1 MTNPT
6 KFGQF
11 AVVHPTRKAG
21 NLLYATVA
29 PEGGPVPSLALS
41 ASRVRNNR
49 PLAMGARI
57 GLAAR
62 ALVWLLM
69 GVLAIQ
75 IALGNSHRQADQQGA
90 LAAVAAQPGGKFLLV
105 VVAAGLACYAVWRLV
120 EAAVGPRRDKDD
132 AQARLTALVRGAMYA
147 ILCATAVT
155 VLTGSSGSSQDRR
168 QRGMTAQLM
177 QYTGGRWLVGAVGV
191 VVVGVGVYFA
201 VQGVRGDVWGQM
213 DENRMN
219 ERLRRPVEVLGVV
232 GNTARG
238 IVIAFAGVF
247 VIAAA
252 VTADPHN
259 SSGLD
264 GALRTLAQ
272 ESFGPWVLCLA
283 GAGLIAFG
291 LFGFAEGVWA
301 DT

>member
-1 MTNPT
+1 L
-6 KFGQF
+6 
-11 AVVHPTRKAG
+11 AV
-21 NLLYATVA
+21 
-29 PEGGPVPSLALS
+29 S
-41 ASRVRNNR
+41 ASRVQNNR
-49 PLAMGARI
+49 WLATGARL

-75 IALGNSHRQADQQGA
+75 IAVGNAHRQADQQGA

-105 VVAAGLACYAVWRLV
+105 VLAAGLACYAVWRFV
-120 EAAVGPRRDKDD
+120 EAAVGPRREKDD
-132 AQARLTALVRGAMYA
+132 VQARLTALVRGVAYA

-155 VLTGSSGSSQDRR
+155 VLTGSAGSSQDRR

-177 QYTGGRWLVGAVGV
+177 RYTGGRWLVGAVGL
-191 VVVGVGVYFA
+191 VVVGVGIYFA

-213 DENRMN
+213 DENRVN
-219 ERLRRPVEVLGVV
+219 RRLHRPVEVLGVF

-247 VIAAA
+247 IIAAA
-252 VTADPHN
+252 VTANPHS

-264 GALRTLAQ
+264 GALRSLAQ
-272 ESFGPWVLCLA
+272 EPFGPWVLGLA

-291 LFGFAEGVWA
+291 LFGFAEGIWA